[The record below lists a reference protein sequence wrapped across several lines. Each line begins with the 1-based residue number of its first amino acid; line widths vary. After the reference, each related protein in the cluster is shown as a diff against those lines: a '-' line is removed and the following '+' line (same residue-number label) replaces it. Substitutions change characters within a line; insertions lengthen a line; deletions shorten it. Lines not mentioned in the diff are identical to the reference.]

1 MDSVIEIRESCA
13 LNSLWTVNMWDNATK
28 TFIFKLHNNSL
39 GYNLNVSKFVRGH
52 SPLCTFC
59 SLTRNLDDERETP
72 LHLFFQCRHV
82 EPVIEFIF
90 RLVLGRD
97 YNQMSRSDFFGGFKS
112 ENSNKNS
119 SLLVVNT
126 LVKKYIWPAN
136 KSGLQFSKDNLRFL
150 IHTTSTFRRTWEL
163 SGIPLAF

>member
-1 MDSVIEIRESCA
+1 
-13 LNSLWTVNMWDNATK
+13 MWDNATK

-59 SLTRNLDDERETP
+59 SLTRNPDDERETP
-72 LHLFFQCRHV
+72 LHLFYQCWHV

-90 RLVLGRD
+90 RNVLGQE
-97 YNQMSRSDFFGGFKS
+97 YNQMSRSDFFGGFKF
-112 ENSNKNS
+112 ENTNKNS
-119 SLLVVNT
+119 SLLAVNT
-126 LVKKYIWPAN
+126 LVKKNTWLCKN
-136 KSGLQFSKDNLRFL
+136 SKSLPSNDQGFQFLKDNLRFL
-150 IHTTSTFRRTWEL
+150 IHTFSTFRRNWEL

>member
-1 MDSVIEIRESCA
+1 
-13 LNSLWTVNMWDNATK
+13 MWDNATK

-59 SLTRNLDDERETP
+59 SLTRNPYDERETT
-72 LHLFFQCRHV
+72 LHLFYQCRHV

-90 RLVLGRD
+90 RNVLGRE
-97 YNQMSRSDFFGGFKS
+97 YNQMSRSDFFDGFKF
-112 ENSNKNS
+112 ENINKNS

-126 LVKKYIWPAN
+126 LIKKLCGSVKIAN
-136 KSGLQFSKDNLRFL
+136 LCLQMSRDFS
-150 IHTTSTFRRTWEL
+150 S
-163 SGIPLAF
+163 

>member
-1 MDSVIEIRESCA
+1 
-13 LNSLWTVNMWDNATK
+13 MWDNATK

-59 SLTRNLDDERETP
+59 SLTRNPYDERETP
-72 LHLFFQCRHV
+72 LHLFYQCRHV

-90 RLVLGRD
+90 RNVLGRE
-97 YNQMSRSDFFGGFKS
+97 YNQMSRSDYLVALNLRILTKTPRFWLLTLSLK
-112 ENSNKNS
+112 NTYTWLCKNS
-119 SLLVVNT
+119 KSLPTNVQ
-126 LVKKYIWPAN
+126 
-136 KSGLQFSKDNLRFL
+136 GFQFLKDNLRCL
-150 IHTTSTFRRTWEL
+150 IHTSSTFRRNWEL